1 MKKNFLFFLVV
12 GLTFTALQFA
22 TVAAQTGM
30 PGGQCDPN
38 PACVENCCPAGD
50 PNASGMPGMGDHQG
64 DNNHC
69 AALHPGGAAQH
80 VDPPQAEIDAI
91 ETEYRVSCE
100 TGNCSLSDASY
111 ASLESQGHSRDEVN
125 CFLAEG
131 ERSHP
136 EQHGGGMPPMGDH
149 QGGMNPQGMTGG
161 QCDPNPACVENCC
174 PAGDPAPDTAPAEDS
189 LLAIEPAG

>member
-1 MKKNFLFFLVV
+1 MKKTCLFFLVV
-12 GLTFTALQFA
+12 GLTFTALQVA

-64 DNNHC
+64 GMN
-69 AALHPGGAAQH
+69 
-80 VDPPQAEIDAI
+80 PQ
-91 ETEYRVSCE
+91 
-100 TGNCSLSDASY
+100 
-111 ASLESQGHSRDEVN
+111 
-125 CFLAEG
+125 
-131 ERSHP
+131 
-136 EQHGGGMPPMGDH
+136 GMPGMGDY

-174 PAGDPAPDTAPAEDS
+174 PAGDPAPDTAPAEDT
-189 LLAIEPAG
+189 LLAPAE

>member
-12 GLTFTALQFA
+12 GLTFTALQ
-22 TVAAQTGM
+22 VAAVATETGM

-64 DNNHC
+64 GMNPQGMPPMGDHQGDNNHC

-91 ETEYRVSCE
+91 EAEYRASCE
-100 TGNCSLSDASY
+100 TGNCTLTDASY
-111 ASLESQGHSRDEVN
+111 ASL
-125 CFLAEG
+125 
-131 ERSHP
+131 
-136 EQHGGGMPPMGDH
+136 
-149 QGGMNPQGMTGG
+149 
-161 QCDPNPACVENCC
+161 
-174 PAGDPAPDTAPAEDS
+174 
-189 LLAIEPAG
+189 